1 VFDLIV
7 NPDQTHLLP
16 EIVAEGA
23 FYGMQTFDQ
32 ALLGLYRDGT
42 VTLAEAV
49 QAASSPHDFRIAVQQ
64 AGLPA

>member
-1 VFDLIV
+1 
-7 NPDQTHLLP
+7 
-16 EIVAEGA
+16 
-23 FYGMQTFDQ
+23 MQTFDQ
-32 ALLGLYRDGT
+32 ALLTLYRNGT